1 MKISTFVVLLA
12 VMLVKVANAE
22 DAYPSKPVRII
33 AASPATSGD
42 LLTRQLAL
50 KLSEI
55 WRQPVIVENRAGAG
69 GVLAAEFASKA
80 TPDGYTLHLGQL
92 ASFGAAPSLIKR
104 LSYDPQRSF
113 QPITRYAAVPLLIIS
128 HPSIPATT
136 LKELIAF
143 AKNPASRLSYASGG
157 AGTSGHLTLELLKKS
172 AGINLLHVPYRGVG
186 AATTAVISGEVQL
199 AVIPVP
205 VAITQVKAG
214 KVKAYAI
221 TSRKRFSSAPDI
233 PTASQAGLPA
243 FESTTWFAM
252 FAPALTPQPIIKRL
266 NKDMVEVISAPEMTK
281 WLTAQGAEPTPGTPA
296 ELASFLAD
304 EISKWASVIKT
315 AGITA
320 N

>member
-1 MKISTFVVLLA
+1 MKLSGFVLFFA
-12 VMLVKVANAE
+12 VMLANVAKAE
-22 DAYPSKPVRII
+22 DTYPSKPVRLI

-42 LLTRQLAL
+42 LLARQLAL
-50 KLSEI
+50 KLGES
-55 WRQPVIVENRAGAG
+55 WRQMVIVENRAGAG

-113 QPITRYAAVPLLIIS
+113 QPITRYAELPQLIIA
-128 HPSIPATT
+128 HPSIPAST

-143 AKNPASRLSYASGG
+143 AKNPSNRVSYASGG
-157 AGTSGHLTLELLKKS
+157 AGTSGHLTLELLKS
-172 AGINLLHVPYRGVG
+172 SVGINLLHVPYRGVG

-205 VAITQVKAG
+205 VAIPQVKAG
-214 KVKAYAI
+214 KVRAYAI
-221 TSRKRFSSAPDI
+221 TSSKRFSLAPDI
-233 PTASQAGLPA
+233 PTASEAGLPA

-252 FAPALTPQPIIKRL
+252 FAPALTPQPIVKRL
-266 NKDMVEVISAPEMTK
+266 NKDMVNVISAPDMSR
-281 WLTAQGAEPTPGTPA
+281 WLSMQGAEPTPSTPA
-296 ELASFLAD
+296 ELASFLAN
-304 EISKWASVIKT
+304 EISKWARVIKT

-320 N
+320 D

>member
-1 MKISTFVVLLA
+1 MKSSGFLGLLTLVLA
-12 VMLVKVANAE
+12 QPANSE
-22 DAYPSKPVRII
+22 IAYPSKPVRII

-42 LLTRQLAL
+42 LLARQLAL
-50 KLSEI
+50 KLGEK
-55 WRQPVIVENRAGAG
+55 WQQMVIVENRAGAG
-69 GVLAAEFASKA
+69 GVLAAEFASRA

-113 QPITRYAAVPLLIIS
+113 QPITRYAEVPQLIIS

-136 LKELIAF
+136 LKELITF
-143 AKNPASRLSYASGG
+143 AKNPANRLSYASGG
-157 AGTSGHLTLELLKKS
+157 AGTSGHLTLELLKNS
-172 AGINLLHVPYRGVG
+172 VGIDLLHVPYRGVG

-221 TSRKRFSSAPDI
+221 TSSRRFSLAPDI
-233 PTASQAGLPA
+233 PTATQAGIPA

-252 FAPALTPQPIIKRL
+252 FAPTLTPAPIVNRL
-266 NKDMVEVISAPEMTK
+266 NKDMVQAISSPEMTR
-281 WLTAQGAEPTPGTPA
+281 WLSTQGAEPTPSTPA
-296 ELASFLAD
+296 ELATFLAN
-304 EISKWASVIKT
+304 EISKWSRVIKT
-315 AGITA
+315 AGITPD
-320 N
+320 

>member
-1 MKISTFVVLLA
+1 MKLSGLA
-12 VMLVKVANAE
+12 LFLAAMLVHAANAQ
-22 DAYPSKPVRII
+22 DTFPSKSVRII

-42 LLTRQLAL
+42 LLARQLAL
-50 KLSEI
+50 KLGES
-55 WRQPVIVENRAGAG
+55 WKQMVIVENRAGAG
-69 GVLAAEFASKA
+69 GVLAAEFASKG

-104 LSYDPQRSF
+104 LSYDPQRNF
-113 QPITRYAAVPLLIIS
+113 QPITRYAELPQLIIA

-136 LKELIAF
+136 LKELIA
-143 AKNPASRLSYASGG
+143 ATKNPGSRLSYASGG
-157 AGTSGHLTLELLKKS
+157 AGTSGHLTLELLKNS
-172 AGINLLHVPYRGVG
+172 VGINLLHIPYRGVG

-205 VAITQVKAG
+205 VAIPQVKAG

-221 TSRKRFSSAPDI
+221 TSRKRFSLAPDI
-233 PTASQAGLPA
+233 PTASEAGLPA
-243 FESTTWFAM
+243 FEATTWFAM

-266 NKDMVEVISAPEMTK
+266 NKDMVNVISAPEMTR
-281 WLTAQGAEPTPGTPA
+281 WLGMQGAEPTPSTPA

-304 EISKWASVIKT
+304 EISKWARVIKT

-320 N
+320 D